1 MPSVQKRSA
10 FFLVVSL
17 TMLTAVAVGFGP
29 TFYLR
34 TAFGAVDRFTGSAS
48 LLPHLA
54 LHGVLLTA
62 WFLLLVFQVSL
73 VRLGHTRLHR
83 QLGVMGLVI
92 AVAVVI
98 SSALTIHR
106 VIPRVIAAAAESAAP
121 LNAATQ
127 AAILKRGS
135 EVVVHDFWTLV
146 AFVVLVGVAAYL
158 RAKPATHKR
167 LIVLASALLIGPAFA
182 TGRPIGRA
190 LVPYLPSGI
199 LPSEVFLV
207 LCIVALVCYDFATS
221 RRIEPATLWGG
232 VVAIAAVAVST
243 IMLLG
248 ESGAALARWIA
259 GLSA

>member
-106 VIPRVIAAAAESAAP
+106 VIPRVIAAAA
-121 LNAATQ
+121 
-127 AAILKRGS
+127 
-135 EVVVHDFWTLV
+135 
-146 AFVVLVGVAAYL
+146 AYL